1 MGVSHHFNT
10 TQANV
15 EYHFGNRV
23 SALVGVFNIDGT
35 PDPLLFP
42 TADVSGSLNN
52 DPRSNG
58 YMANV
63 AWWPVQNIGLT
74 LQYTGYTRFNGAK
87 TNYDGAGRDASA
99 NNTVYLNARFVF

>member
-1 MGVSHHFNT
+1 VSHHLNT

-23 SALVGVFNIDGT
+23 SALAGVFNIDGT
-35 PDPLLFP
+35 PDEILFP
-42 TADVSGSLNN
+42 AADVSGSFNN
-52 DPRSNG
+52 DPRSTG
-58 YMANV
+58 YVANV

-87 TNYDGAGRDASA
+87 LNYDGAGRNASA